1 MFPGVNGKVCLKL
14 FNINNPNY
22 NPDAGRSRNHGCV
35 SGSGRQI
42 RILEKKTWYTDP
54 VLALDVIS

>member
-14 FNINNPNY
+14 FNINNPNSD
-22 NPDAGRSRNHGCV
+22 PDADRSRNHGCV

-42 RILEKKTWYTDP
+42 LYTDP
-54 VLALDVIS
+54 VLALNVRS